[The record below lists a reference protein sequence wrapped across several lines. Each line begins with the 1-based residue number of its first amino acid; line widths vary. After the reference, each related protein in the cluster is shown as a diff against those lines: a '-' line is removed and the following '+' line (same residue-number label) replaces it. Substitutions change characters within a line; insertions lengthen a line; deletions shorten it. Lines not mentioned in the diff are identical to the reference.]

1 MRAFIPSA
9 CLLLLTALGGCVGT
23 SDPPHPVQEN
33 PNRFTYHTVDYPY
46 AIHFAPAADTLSPDE
61 TQRLQAFLRSSSA
74 RPEDKVSVSGETSPL
89 GQTRTARVRD
99 MLKRAGLDATEGVD
113 VNLAPNTVSIL
124 LTEMVAA
131 KPPKCGD
138 WPAFAGDAPSN
149 APSLFLGCALRN
161 NLYQQVVDKRDLAVG
176 QTPGPADAE
185 PGMRAVQNYREGKS
199 DKKDG
204 KEDSPSQNNDA
215 ANSAT
220 DAATAAAGMANTG
233 TGSGSS
239 NGQ

>member
-1 MRAFIPSA
+1 MRRS
-9 CLLLLTALGGCVGT
+9 GCK
-23 SDPPHPVQEN
+23 
-33 PNRFTYHTVDYPY
+33 
-46 AIHFAPAADTLSPDE
+46 
-61 TQRLQAFLRSSSA
+61 AFLHSSSA

-99 MLKRAGLDATEGVD
+99 MLKHAGLDVSEGVD

-138 WPAFAGDAPSN
+138 WPVFAGDAPSN

-220 DAATAAAGMANTG
+220 DAANAAAGMANTG
-233 TGSGSS
+233 TGTGSS